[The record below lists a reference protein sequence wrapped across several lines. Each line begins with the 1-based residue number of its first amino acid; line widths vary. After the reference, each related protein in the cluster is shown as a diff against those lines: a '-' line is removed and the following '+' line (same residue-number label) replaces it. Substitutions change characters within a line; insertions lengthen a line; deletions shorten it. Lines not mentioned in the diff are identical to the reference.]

1 MNRKLIRQAAVE
13 CDQLIEQMVS
23 GSRDGGQLWTLT
35 SGTLARAAA
44 TLHSVAAVPTAAA
57 PEPVPVPVSEPA
69 ARLEFEVTGGN
80 LTQLREHA
88 EKTVAGFA
96 DGRPYL
102 FDLAAYPAARTGDGR
117 IVTWRADI
125 TASIYEQ
132 ETQP

>member
-1 MNRKLIRQAAVE
+1 VNRKQIRQVAVE

-23 GSRDGGQLWTLT
+23 GSRDGFQLWTLT
-35 SGTLARAAA
+35 SGTLARASA
-44 TLHSVAAVPTAAA
+44 TLHSLAASPSVAVAA
-57 PEPVPVPVSEPA
+57 PEPDPG

-80 LTQLREHA
+80 LTELREQA
-88 EKTVAGFA
+88 DKAVAGFA

-102 FDLAAYPAARTGDGR
+102 FDLAAYPHTSTGDGR
-117 IVTWRADI
+117 IVAWRADI

>member
-23 GSRDGGQLWTLT
+23 GSRDGRQLWTLT
-35 SGTLARAAA
+35 PGALARASA
-44 TLHSVAAVPTAAA
+44 TLHSLASPPTTAARELE
-57 PEPVPVPVSEPA
+57 PEPDPG

-88 EKTVAGFA
+88 DKTVAGFA
-96 DGRPYL
+96 DGRLYR
-102 FDLAAYPAARTGDGR
+102 FDLAAYPAASTGDGR
-117 IVTWRADI
+117 ILMWRADI
-125 TASIYEQ
+125 TAHIYEQ